1 MVRDSF
7 ARPEDAN
14 LTANDP
20 RTEEATRHPASPP
33 CYAHELA
40 PEPMATSEVLAFL
53 NNLLEGERAGAQGL
67 AAMAK
72 QVADGALNALLL
84 DVARDEGRYCVM
96 LRSHIDRLGGDAS
109 RETGVFYEKLMA
121 REGLAAKLKLLDRGQ
136 SAVVRAIDDAL
147 PRIGDAALATD
158 LVEMRDVH
166 VRNIARCAAV
176 VVPA

>member
-1 MVRDSF
+1 MTTSGGRSQD
-7 ARPEDAN
+7 E
-14 LTANDP
+14 
-20 RTEEATRHPASPP
+20 TRHPASPP

-40 PEPMATSEVLAFL
+40 PEPMSVDEAIAFM

-72 QVADGALNALLL
+72 QVGETALHALLL

-96 LRSHIDRLGGDAS
+96 LRGHIERLGGEAS
-109 RETGVFYEKLMA
+109 RATGVFYEKLMA

-147 PRIGDAALATD
+147 PRIDDALLAAD
-158 LVEMRDVH
+158 LGEMREVH

-176 VVPA
+176 VPPT